1 MFSFSSGSGVFE
13 SYVIYALGKT
23 PKRLDRSATEFESY
37 VIYALGKTSI
47 KIFNYSVMFESYV
60 IYAPG
65 KTKNIFSFIYIEFK

>member
-37 VIYALGKTSI
+37 VIYA
-47 KIFNYSVMFESYV
+47 
-60 IYAPG
+60 PG

>member
-1 MFSFSSGSGVFE
+1 MLAKWFE

-23 PKRLDRSATEFESY
+23 
-37 VIYALGKTSI
+37 II